1 MDEIKEL
8 VQFLIEDATLKEEFD
23 NEPTIDK
30 EKLLNALSI
39 MIDKREKAIF
49 RKYKIK
55 KNDD

>member
-8 VQFLIEDATLKEEFD
+8 IQFHIEDATLKEEFD

-30 EKLLNALSI
+30 EKLINSLAI
-39 MIDKREKAIF
+39 MLDRRENAIF

>member
-1 MDEIKEL
+1 MDEMKEL
-8 VQFLIEDATLKEEFD
+8 IQFHIEDATLKEEFD

-30 EKLLNALSI
+30 EKLISALAI
-39 MIDKREKAIF
+39 MLDRRENAIF

>member
-8 VQFLIEDATLKEEFD
+8 IQFHIEDATLKEEFD
-23 NEPTIDK
+23 KEPTIDK
-30 EKLLNALSI
+30 EKLINSLAI
-39 MIDKREKAIF
+39 MLDRRENAIF

>member
-1 MDEIKEL
+1 MKEL
-8 VQFLIEDATLKEEFD
+8 IQFHIEDATLKEEFD

-30 EKLLNALSI
+30 EKLISALAI
-39 MIDKREKAIF
+39 MLDRRENAIF